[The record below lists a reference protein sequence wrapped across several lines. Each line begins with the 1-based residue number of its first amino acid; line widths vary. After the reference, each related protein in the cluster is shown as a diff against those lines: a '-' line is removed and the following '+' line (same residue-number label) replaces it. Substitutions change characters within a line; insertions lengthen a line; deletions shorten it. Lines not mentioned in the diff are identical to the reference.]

1 MGLVLEVPICPLC
14 SSLGHLVPSAVTPGR
29 FPLAAALGA
38 SLLLWCS
45 LSLSL
50 LSQHPKI
57 SLLG

>member
-1 MGLVLEVPICPLC
+1 MGLVLVVPVCPLR
-14 SSLGHLVPSAVTPGR
+14 SRQGHPVPRAVTPGR
-29 FPLAAALGA
+29 FPLALALGA